1 MEESEGIGSGENG
14 SSSEGRPPNP
24 FTASYRKYLTN
35 DPLVAPCKKSLIRHA
50 SLVSLYIIIYIIFEW
65 LLELSIPLFNWWMCL
80 T

>member
-50 SLVSLYIIIYIIFEW
+50 SLVSLYIIIYIIF
-65 LLELSIPLFNWWMCL
+65 
-80 T
+80 